1 MLCFGKISGGKTMIN
16 QLPTLILNIQS
27 NKLIKE
33 ITSMPIPVERISSIL
48 KNELIINIIPIII
61 PKIRYFFI
69 FYLHFNFISIKKE
82 RIFGDISQIERIII
96 YSGKSLQNL
105 EFIIVRVYQQSGRL
119 PVLCHLLATVPNPCF
134 YITKYTNN
142 PHKATERKPTIFVS
156 PGIYSPTTINPI
168 ITTANKYSFDAI
180 AYNSGNKLPNSH
192 MPVAKI
198 KITIGIAYIPVNLII
213 SDKIFN
219 LNLTCSLAS

>member
-82 RIFGDISQIERIII
+82 RIFGD
-96 YSGKSLQNL
+96 
-105 EFIIVRVYQQSGRL
+105 
-119 PVLCHLLATVPNPCF
+119 
-134 YITKYTNN
+134 
-142 PHKATERKPTIFVS
+142 
-156 PGIYSPTTINPI
+156 
-168 ITTANKYSFDAI
+168 
-180 AYNSGNKLPNSH
+180 
-192 MPVAKI
+192 
-198 KITIGIAYIPVNLII
+198 
-213 SDKIFN
+213 
-219 LNLTCSLAS
+219 